1 MSTRPE
7 LSRPFV
13 TFGEAIIP
21 VAENVR
27 GRLEKPP
34 SQTARVRDL
43 LDLISSKT
51 RELAETVVA
60 LGNEINQDF
69 EGMSDAEVHRA
80 VGRLEI
86 HIERL
91 LASHDEI
98 ERANP
103 GPEDFEGWSL
113 LRDLYR
119 DVLLRIQRWLDD
131 IVDISRDPIAG
142 LKRRGYSTQGDVTI
156 RLEFDAQEPELEDL
170 IYWIEDQLDEV
181 EAAELSASRNA
192 GRSLFWG
199 VAAAFG
205 VGWLIGNDD
214 S

>member
-1 MSTRPE
+1 M
-7 LSRPFV
+7 
-13 TFGEAIIP
+13 
-21 VAENVR
+21 
-27 GRLEKPP
+27 
-34 SQTARVRDL
+34 
-43 LDLISSKT
+43 LDFISSKT
-51 RELAETVVA
+51 RALAETVVA
-60 LGNEINQDF
+60 LGHAINQDF
-69 EGMSDAEVHRA
+69 EEMSDAEVHRA
-80 VGRLEI
+80 VGRLEV
-86 HIERL
+86 HIEHL
-91 LASHDEI
+91 LTSHDEI
-98 ERANP
+98 QRANP

-113 LRDLYR
+113 LSDLYR

-156 RLEFDAQEPELEDL
+156 KLEFDAHERKLEEL

-205 VGWLIGNDD
+205 AGWLIGNDD
-214 S
+214 

>member
-1 MSTRPE
+1 MSTQPE
-7 LSRPFV
+7 LPRPFV

-27 GRLEKPP
+27 GRLEQPP
-34 SQTARVRDL
+34 SQTGRVHDL
-43 LDLISSKT
+43 LDFISGKT
-51 RELAETVVA
+51 HELAETVVA

-80 VGRLEI
+80 TGRLEVR
-86 HIERL
+86 IERL

-98 ERANP
+98 ECANP
-103 GPEDFEGWSL
+103 GPADFEGWSL
-113 LRDLYR
+113 LSDLHR

-142 LKRRGYSTQGDVTI
+142 LERRGYATQGDVTI
-156 RLEFDAQEPELEDL
+156 RLEFDAHEPKLEDL
-170 IYWIEDQLDEV
+170 IDWIEDQLDEV

-214 S
+214 